1 MDLMLAWVLWRV
13 QETMPGNQIGM
24 RVHMY
29 AYVGV

>member
-13 QETMPGNQIGM
+13 QGTMPGNQIGM
-24 RVHMY
+24 RVHMC